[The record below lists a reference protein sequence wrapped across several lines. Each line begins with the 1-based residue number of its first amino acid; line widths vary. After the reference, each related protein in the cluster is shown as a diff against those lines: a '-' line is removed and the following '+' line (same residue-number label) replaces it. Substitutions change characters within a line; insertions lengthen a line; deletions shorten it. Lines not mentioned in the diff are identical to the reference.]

1 VFCIGFSQR
10 YAAIRLRYGCDTLVF
25 SQRYGVIPFLLRLLK
40 KEETFRNKRIA
51 AYRCEKPRVSQPYRK
66 RIAAYRCEKAI
77 YTTPSKSA
85 RRPFPLQCGRGGSGT
100 VSASRRITVKTQYR
114 RHPQN
119 VPPAYSACNGGAW
132 VRPGNAV
139 RAYSACNAG
148 PWVRPGSAA
157 RAYSACNAAAGG
169 R

>member
-1 VFCIGFSQR
+1 MPLL
-10 YAAIRLRYGCDTLVF
+10 ATLLVM
-25 SQRYGVIPFLLRLLK
+25 R
-40 KEETFRNKRIA
+40 
-51 AYRCEKPRVSQPYRK
+51 
-66 RIAAYRCEKAI
+66 
-77 YTTPSKSA
+77 A
-85 RRPFPLQCGRGGSGT
+85 RGSST

-114 RHPQN
+114 RRPQN

-157 RAYSACNAAAGG
+157 RAYSARNAAAGG
-169 R
+169 RQRRSTLSATSAPTASEPPTSSVAVPRAATSCSTSSHCAVSRPPHETSHKANPTSVEAGILFPGSTRAAADPAPHLIR